1 MRYYKYYHRPWGRA
15 DLRGETM
22 KANTVTVN
30 GMVYD
35 SRTGKP
41 LRQERGAHSVA
52 KNAGAVHSRTQ
63 SSQTLNRRYVK
74 KQTTPT
80 APKHTVQTSHK
91 TRVAPGKDATHIEV
105 RKFAPVRP
113 AKPASAAH
121 KSMDIAPT
129 RHPLAEKAYA
139 AQAAKASHTPKHS
152 NGHAPHKS
160 APAPLAIKPSTVLK
174 NEAIAEATKAM
185 PARSTKKAIKPAKKS
200 STRSH
205 RFSLAMAALGFMI
218 FSGYLTYLYMPNVT
232 TRVAAA
238 QAGINAHYPAYQPS
252 GYSLAGP
259 VAYQPGEVSMKF
271 AANAGPQNYTLTQ
284 RRSAWDSSAVLQ
296 NYVKP
301 KSNQQYST
309 TEANGLTIYNYDTTY
324 AWVNG
329 GILYTID
336 GNAPLSSEQV
346 QRIATSL

>member
-1 MRYYKYYHRPWGRA
+1 
-15 DLRGETM
+15 M
-22 KANTVTVN
+22 KANTISVN
-30 GMVYD
+30 GTIYD

-41 LRQERGAHSVA
+41 LRKERGTHSVA
-52 KNAGAVHSRTQ
+52 KSAGGIHRHLQPSK
-63 SSQTLNRRYVK
+63 TLNRRYVK
-74 KQTTPT
+74 KSIPVVTPRQTIETT
-80 APKHTVQTSHK
+80 RKKH
-91 TRVAPGKDATHIEV
+91 VAPGQDATHSAV
-105 RKFAPVRP
+105 KKFAP
-113 AKPASAAH
+113 AKPAPKTTPTH
-121 KSMDIAPT
+121 KTMDIAPT
-129 RHPLAEKAYA
+129 RHPLVEKAHASQRA
-139 AQAAKASHTPKHS
+139 AHRSTPNTRVHS
-152 NGHAPHKS
+152 Q
-160 APAPLAIKPSTVLK
+160 AIKPSAVLK
-174 NEAIAEATKAM
+174 NEAIKQATSAM
-185 PARSTKKAIKPAKKS
+185 PARSSKKSVKPAKANAQR
-200 STRSH
+200 TH
-205 RFSLAMAALGFMI
+205 RLSLAMAALGFMI

-238 QAGINAHYPAYQPS
+238 QAGIDAQYPSYQPS

-301 KSNQQYST
+301 KADKNYST
-309 TEANGLTIYNYDTTY
+309 TEANGLTIYNYDSTY

-336 GNAPLSSEQV
+336 GNAPLSNEQI

>member
-1 MRYYKYYHRPWGRA
+1 
-15 DLRGETM
+15 M
-22 KANTVTVN
+22 KANTITVN
-30 GMVYD
+30 GTVYD

-52 KNAGAVHSRTQ
+52 KGAGGVHRHLQTSK
-63 SSQTLNRRYVK
+63 TLNRRYVK
-74 KQTTPT
+74 KQQPAPSEHAVHTTR
-80 APKHTVQTSHK
+80 K
-91 TRVAPGKDATHIEV
+91 TRVAPGKDATHSAV
-105 RKFAPVRP
+105 KKFAP
-113 AKPASAAH
+113 AKPVSTHASSA
-121 KSMDIAPT
+121 KMMDIAPT
-129 RHPLAEKAYA
+129 RHPLVEKARVSQRA
-139 AQAAKASHTPKHS
+139 AHSPSQKAPTPHT
-152 NGHAPHKS
+152 
-160 APAPLAIKPSTVLK
+160 IKPSQVLK
-174 NEAIAEATKAM
+174 NEAITHATNAM
-185 PARSTKKAIKPAKKS
+185 PARSSKKSVKPAKAS
-200 STRSH
+200 SQRTH
-205 RFSLAMAALGFMI
+205 RLSMAMAALGFMI

-238 QAGINAHYPAYQPS
+238 QAGINAEYPSYQPS

-301 KSNQQYST
+301 KADKNYTT
-309 TEANGLTIYNYDTTY
+309 TEANGLTIYNYDSTY

-336 GNAPLSSEQV
+336 GNAPLSSEQI